1 MAFDVNKDKQALKEQ
16 TKAIRKRTY
25 KKRKSRLDRYKG
37 EILALHNAKVTP
49 TEIRRWLR
57 AKRIKVVLTTVIRWL
72 EKNGSLS

>member
-1 MAFDVNKDKQALKEQ
+1 MTFDVNKEKQALKEQ
-16 TKAIRKRTY
+16 TKAIRKRVY

-37 EILALHNAKVTP
+37 EILALHNAQVTP
-49 TEIRRWLR
+49 TEIKRWLR